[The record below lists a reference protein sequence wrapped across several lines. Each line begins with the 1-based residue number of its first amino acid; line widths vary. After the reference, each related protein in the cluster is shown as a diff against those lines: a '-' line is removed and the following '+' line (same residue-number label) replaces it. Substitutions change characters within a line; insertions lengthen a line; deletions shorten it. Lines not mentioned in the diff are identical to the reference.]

1 MVFKR
6 RSRIETEQAK
16 QLRHT
21 RKHFAEPGGSHD
33 RLVKFLAMALP
44 MGVGVVAA
52 LMVVTPLSP
61 RGEVSFLL
69 DRKKVA
75 VVNERLSSSAALYRG
90 TDNKGQPFSLSAGNA
105 IQRSSE
111 EGIVRMQNLVA
122 SILLPDGPARLQ
134 APGGTYNIAN
144 EMVRV
149 PGTVQMT
156 AADGYAMM
164 VSNVSINLADRLVTG
179 QGGVSGSTPAGTF
192 SANRLEADIAARTLS
207 LIGNARLH
215 MIPGK
220 VNQMRMP

>member
-6 RSRIETEQAK
+6 RRIETEQAK
-16 QLRHT
+16 ELRDS
-21 RKHFAEPGGSHD
+21 RQNFAAPGGSHD

-44 MGVGVVAA
+44 MGVGVIAA

-75 VVNERLSSSAALYRG
+75 VVDERLSANAALYRG

-105 IQRSSE
+105 VQRSSA
-111 EGIVRMQNLVA
+111 EGIVRMDNLVA

-134 APGGTYNIAN
+134 APSGSYDIIN
-144 EMVRV
+144 EMVAV
-149 PGTVQMT
+149 PGTVEMS
-156 AADGYAMM
+156 AADGYAM
-164 VSNVSINLADRLVTG
+164 VLRDVSINLADRLVTG

-192 SANRLEADIAARTLS
+192 SANRLEANLADRTIA

-215 MIPGK
+215 MIPGQ
-220 VNQMRMP
+220 VNKMRMP